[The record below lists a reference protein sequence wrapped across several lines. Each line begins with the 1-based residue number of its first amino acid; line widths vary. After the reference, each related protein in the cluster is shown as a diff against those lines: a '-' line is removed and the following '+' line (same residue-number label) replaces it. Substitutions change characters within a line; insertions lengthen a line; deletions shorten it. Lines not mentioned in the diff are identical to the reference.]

1 MSHKGNDEIIDN
13 ESDNIMTCQEYNG
26 TGESIDSLSEIN
38 RLNTTFN
45 TVNFDDEKY
54 IEGEHH
60 DLTTYYQLIKQF
72 EYLLESEN
80 YQDQVYSFIIGHFEK
95 HLTEDLLQE
104 LKDSLRL

>member
-1 MSHKGNDEIIDN
+1 MSHSGNDEIIDN
-13 ESDNIMTCQEYNG
+13 ERDNIMSNKEYNG
-26 TGESIDSLSEIN
+26 TGES
-38 RLNTTFN
+38 
-45 TVNFDDEKY
+45 DEKY
-54 IEGEHH
+54 VEGEHH
-60 DLTTYYQLIKQF
+60 DLTTYYQLIKHF

>member
-13 ESDNIMTCQEYNG
+13 ERDNI
-26 TGESIDSLSEIN
+26 S
-38 RLNTTFN
+38 
-45 TVNFDDEKY
+45 
-54 IEGEHH
+54 
-60 DLTTYYQLIKQF
+60 TYYEMIKHF

-80 YQDQVYSFIIGHFEK
+80 YHDQVISFMTGHFEK

>member
-1 MSHKGNDEIIDN
+1 MSHSGNDEIIDN
-13 ESDNIMTCQEYNG
+13 ERDNIMSNKEYNG
-26 TGESIDSLSEIN
+26 TGES
-38 RLNTTFN
+38 
-45 TVNFDDEKY
+45 DEKY

-60 DLTTYYQLIKQF
+60 DLSTYYQLIKHF

-95 HLTEDLLQE
+95 HLTEELLQE